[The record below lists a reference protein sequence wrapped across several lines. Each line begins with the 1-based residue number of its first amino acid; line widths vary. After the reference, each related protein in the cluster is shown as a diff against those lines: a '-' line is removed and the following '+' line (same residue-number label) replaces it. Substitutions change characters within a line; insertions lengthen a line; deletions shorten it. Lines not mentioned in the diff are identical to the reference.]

1 MKSID
6 IRKQLTDEW
15 KGRGVVEGQEYSILT
30 AQIAKATFGITPSEH
45 KALKNL
51 DKQNLRDHMTNVEL
65 IFTMLGEEAA
75 RMIAVKDDA
84 KGFIENHDSVTRGGR

>member
-6 IRKQLTDEW
+6 IRKQLTEEW

-51 DKQNLRDHMTNVEL
+51 NKQNLRDHMTNVEL
-65 IFTMLGEEAA
+65 IFTDRKAH
-75 RMIAVKDDA
+75 V
-84 KGFIENHDSVTRGGR
+84 